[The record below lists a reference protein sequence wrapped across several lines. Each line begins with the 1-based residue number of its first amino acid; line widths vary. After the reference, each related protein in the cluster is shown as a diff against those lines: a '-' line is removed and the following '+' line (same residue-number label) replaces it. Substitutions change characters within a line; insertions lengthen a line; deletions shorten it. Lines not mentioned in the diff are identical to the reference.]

1 MDHDKSIVRTFYEHF
16 GWSRDA
22 TGVYNDVVLFED
34 GRQVVQWYYLQTNR
48 RVQRYIPAKGRF
60 FLDAG
65 SGPIPHPEYLEQ
77 SAGYDRRVCADF
89 SFEALK
95 QAREKLGGFGFY
107 VQADIT
113 RLPFKDGAFDAVV
126 AAHILYHVPAT
137 EQARAV
143 RELHRA
149 TAPDGGCV
157 ILYTRKYPLLAK
169 IKRLFRAERW
179 CATIP
184 GFYRLHKGWSRRRSA
199 KEQAGGQTA
208 TARPPLYAHA
218 YPYRWFEQSFPKSWR
233 LQVRAWRVMGTAF
246 SRRFVPDNLLG
257 GLFVRLLYRIEDLF
271 PRLLLRVGRYPM
283 IVIQK

>member
-1 MDHDKSIVRTFYEHF
+1 MSHEKSIVRNFYEHF

-22 TGVYNDVVLFED
+22 TGVYKDVVLFED
-34 GRQVVQWYYLQTNR
+34 GRKVVEWYYQQTNR

-95 QAREKLGGFGFY
+95 QAREKLGGRGLY

-113 RLPFKDGAFDAVV
+113 RLPFKNGAFDAVV
-126 AAHILYHVPAT
+126 AAHILYHVPAP
-137 EQARAV
+137 EQAKAV
-143 RELHRA
+143 EELHRT

-169 IKRLFRAERW
+169 FKRLFRAERW

-184 GFYRLHKGWSRRRSA
+184 GFYRLHKWWANRSPV
-199 KEQAGGQTA
+199 KNKPGGA
-208 TARPPLYAHA
+208 AAIDRPPLYAHA
-218 YPYRWFEQSFPKSWR
+218 YPYHWFERSFPKSWG

-246 SRRFVPDNLLG
+246 SRRFVPDNPLG
-257 GLFVRLLYRIEDLF
+257 GLFVRMIYFLEDVF
-271 PRLLLRVGRYPM
+271 PRLLLRIGRYPM
-283 IVIQK
+283 IIIQK